1 MTPEKL
7 LEAMIDLED
16 NTIMDARKTTPHRGG
31 TRKFVVLIAA
41 VVAMMAIGLTAF
53 AAEEISGWFARYF
66 ANNAEMPLSTEQLDF
81 IEENEQNLSQSQSY
95 NGFTVELKSAISD
108 GKIAYITL
116 GLTAPEDVYLNK
128 TVIEGYSED
137 KPVIRFRNYDGEDKG
152 EFLYPASGQLVWGS
166 RGSYTVEDNDGLDN
180 TQDLLITLEPSY
192 NEEDGN
198 PLAPGTVWN
207 IHIDEIVAGYV
218 NEAYR
223 KVLDEKYAGTNTL
236 IPGEEAAKL
245 YPEVVLAE
253 GDWNFEI
260 TFADSKL
267 DCIELVSEP
276 VTTLACVGMKA
287 DGTNVYEDVQ
297 ITSCKLRSL
306 SVSLNYDRDYGV
318 EFTNNWDRLVYVVM
332 KDGSRIRLNES
343 GYFGDGLSL
352 IAETPII
359 LDEVSHILLA
369 DGTEIP
375 MITEQVAEVELID
388 TPITLSICVGM
399 RPEDG
404 RDVYMDMKITSFV
417 LRSLSASIYCEDTSF
432 APEIGNNFDRPIYV
446 VMEDGQR
453 IRLKA
458 DTGLPGEQ
466 KLVAEAPILLESVD
480 YVLLPGGTKLP
491 MP

>member
-7 LEAMIDLED
+7 LEAMTDLED

-81 IEENEQNLSQSQSY
+81 IEENEQIIGQVQVQDNCTL
-95 NGFTVELKSAISD
+95 ELKSALTD
-108 GKIAYITL
+108 GEVAYFIL
-116 GLTAPEDVYLNK
+116 RVTAPEGM
-128 TVIEGYSED
+128 VIEEATIGNWGGPGMLMPADEGIETMEGSSLVMWKEED
-137 KPVIRFRNYDGEDKG
+137 DDGLGHTMDLVIQAHWVFDDMARKPFGPGETWKLHIEDFVVNCKNQAYIDSLEMEDGAAVLTE
-152 EFLYPASGQLVWGS
+152 EEMA
-166 RGSYTVEDNDGLDN
+166 RAYTVM
-180 TQDLLITLEPSY
+180 T
-192 NEEDGN
+192 
-198 PLAPGTVWN
+198 
-207 IHIDEIVAGYV
+207 
-218 NEAYR
+218 
-223 KVLDEKYAGTNTL
+223 
-236 IPGEEAAKL
+236 
-245 YPEVVLAE
+245 LAE
-253 GDWNFEI
+253 GTWDYEI
-260 TFADSKL
+260 TFDNPVQE
-267 DCIELVSEP
+267 IEVLTEP
-276 VTTLACVGMKA
+276 VTAWAGVGPESVENVTIASALLRPMGITLVTDKEY
-287 DGTNVYEDVQ
+287 GTD
-297 ITSCKLRSL
+297 
-306 SVSLNYDRDYGV
+306 
-318 EFTNNWDRLVYVVM
+318 FTKCGDCYVVM
-332 KDGSRIRLNES
+332 KDGSTIPL
-343 GYFGDGLSL
+343 GDGVSSL
-352 IAETPII
+352 KGTILCSKTPII
-359 LDEVSHILLA
+359 LEAVDYIVLGGSTTIPVSA
-369 DGTEIP
+369 
-375 MITEQVAEVELID
+375 EQVAEVELID

-432 APEIGNNFDRPIYV
+432 APEIGNNFDRTIYV